1 MTHPTGDS
9 YWLPC
14 PGRIDYA
21 AARFYR
27 PCNAAAAVRES
38 MAVDPYLEAPAGFFA
53 IDVRHELLEIIVAF
67 TAQSLGNEY
76 RFPIG
81 RLSERSVGVRIDAA
95 RGRLVAVYHRVRLDV
110 RATVRRP
117 DETHPKPGP
126 PDLGLDHVD

>member
-1 MTHPTGDS
+1 MAYPRGDW

-21 AARFYR
+21 AARFHR
-27 PCNAAAAVRES
+27 PCNAAAAIRES

-53 IDVRHELLEIIVAF
+53 IDVRHELLEIMVAF

-81 RLSERSVGVRIDAA
+81 R
-95 RGRLVAVYHRVRLDV
+95 
-110 RATVRRP
+110 P
-117 DETHPKPGP
+117 DEAHPKPGP
-126 PDLGLDHVD
+126 PDLSLDHVD